1 MLLRCPLS
9 TDLQFA
15 DSRVEAEQ
23 QRIRLFAVTVSKVD
37 MEVVESKASAELQN
51 REWWQTEAKRPTR
64 QR

>member
-51 REWWQTEAKRPTR
+51 
-64 QR
+64 

>member
-9 TDLQFA
+9 TDLQFT